1 MSKLTFIPKQIQFLK
16 TNPYVKNV
24 SEKSIT
30 YSDEFKRHF
39 VSESLDSKTAKQ
51 IFSEAGFD
59 LEMLGE
65 SRIKAFSKKWR
76 KRYRDNGVLALKDT
90 RQGHLGR
97 VRKTEL
103 TPEQQ
108 IEKLQAKISLLEQEN
123 ELSKK
128 SEWSERRL
136 EKNEKTSE
144 IFARIHKN
152 ENRWFLHRNDCRCM

>member
-1 MSKLTFIPKQIQFLK
+1 MSKLTFTPKQIQVLK

-39 VSESLDSKTAKQ
+39 VSESLDSKTTKQ
-51 IFSEAGFD
+51 IFFEAGFD

-90 RQGHLGR
+90 RQGHSGR
-97 VRKTEL
+97 VQKTEL

-108 IEKLQAKISLLEQEN
+108 IEKLQAKISLLEQ
-123 ELSKK
+123 
-128 SEWSERRL
+128 
-136 EKNEKTSE
+136 
-144 IFARIHKN
+144 
-152 ENRWFLHRNDCRCM
+152 